1 MGLTTLK
8 RRADFLPVRGGLR
21 WSMPALVVEAKPRSA
36 DLRQH
41 GQEPEGAR
49 FGFTVTKKIGK
60 AVVRNRL
67 RRRLKSAVREI
78 SELARPDFDY
88 VVIARAAAIDRP
100 FADLKSDLT
109 LALTRIHRTGARSSR
124 APA

>member
-8 RRADFLPVRGGLR
+8 RRADFLRVRGGLR
-21 WSMPALVVEAKPRSA
+21 WSMPALVVEAKPRGA
-36 DLRQH
+36 DSCQH
-41 GQEPEGAR
+41 GQAPASSR

-60 AVVRNRL
+60 AVVRNRV

-88 VVIARAAAIDRP
+88 VVIARTAAIDRP
-100 FADLKSDLT
+100 FADLKSDLS